1 MIDDHLNVDVFNIY
15 VPTQQILTTFSLER
29 SETCLTLQSRESI
42 PNQMTFTSSHV
53 FQETDDTSSNF
64 ELKVPLVQ
72 ILCLIWYV
80 Q

>member
-15 VPTQQILTTFSLER
+15 VPTQQILTTFSLQR
-29 SETCLTLQSRESI
+29 SEMCLTLQSRESI
-42 PNQMTFTSSHV
+42 PNQMTSSHV
-53 FQETDDTSSNF
+53 FQETDDTSSTF
-64 ELKVPLVQ
+64 ELKVPIVQ